1 MTARWIFP
9 ESNTMHR
16 IGIGESGIETFRG
29 SPISSLVREIC
40 QNSLDAV
47 KDKSKPVRVEFEFFE
62 ILADEFPD
70 ENNLMNTFEQ
80 CKSYSETYMNNK
92 DTSRFFDNAI
102 KTIQSDVIPIIRIS
116 DYNTIGL
123 TGSDKIHEVNPWTSL
138 IYSDGISDKDI
149 SSGGSYGIGKNAIFV
164 CSKFR
169 TVFYSTLD
177 IDNKK
182 ASQGV
187 SKLISYKNE
196 NGKFSENIGYYG
208 DNQKPVYDLLNLDK
222 TYSRAE
228 SGTDIYVTA
237 FETSENW
244 ETEIIASVIENYLL
258 SIYNNKLNVKV
269 NDVEINMS
277 TLQYLVS
284 KYSDRLNYAQDYY
297 DTLTNPN
304 THTTMLNIDN
314 IGAVTLKILFGKNF
328 KRRVLMSRGN
338 GMKIYDQDRI
348 SSSIFFAGVLIMN
361 DEKVNEVFRAMENP
375 QHNAWEPNRAGINAN
390 RYKRILQQLK
400 RDIKQFVI
408 EKGQGTI
415 SDEVDAEGIGEFLPN
430 YSQQEQESDNYLQKE
445 SLNYKTKNIT
455 LRRLKIEKIDA
466 SSEGEGQDEENLS
479 DLLGKYDEEGQF
491 EGYEGGKGRRSGNKP
506 PFGSYS
512 PDDDGNANININSRH
527 IPLKSIRIMVINPL
541 EKLYRMLLTLE
552 EPITKGFVEINLS
565 GEQGSSKAKIENPTT
580 KGLFKTIKRLK
591 HRNNKIFLEN
601 VSENKK
607 YEIEFKVNY
616 PINCSLEARV
626 YGN

>member
-47 KDKSKPVRVEFEFFE
+47 KDKSKPVRVEFKFFE

-70 ENNLMNTFEQ
+70 KNNLMNTFEQ
-80 CKSYSETYMNNK
+80 CKSYSETYMYNK

-102 KTIQSDVIPIIRIS
+102 KTIQNDLIPIIRIS

-182 ASQGV
+182 ALQGV

-196 NGKFSENIGYYG
+196 HGKFSENIGYYG

-222 TYSRAE
+222 TYLRTE

-269 NDVEINMS
+269 NDVEINMH

-304 THTTMLNIDN
+304 THNTTLNIDN
-314 IGAVTLKILFGKNF
+314 IGTVTLKILFGKNF

-348 SSSIFFAGVLIMN
+348 SSSIFFSGVLIMN

-390 RYKRILQQLK
+390 RYKRMLQQLK
-400 RDIKQFVI
+400 REIKQFVI

-455 LRRLKIEKIDA
+455 LNKLKIEKKDA

-479 DLLGKYDEEGQF
+479 DLLGIYDEEGQF
-491 EGYEGGKGRRSGNKP
+491 GGYEGGKGKRSGNKP
-506 PFGSYS
+506 PLGSYS
-512 PDDDGNANININSRH
+512 PDDGNVNLITTNRY
-527 IPLKSIRIMVINPL
+527 IPLRSIRIMVISPL
-541 EKLYRMLLTLE
+541 EKIYKMLLILE

-580 KGLFKTIKRLK
+580 RGLFKNIKRLK

-601 VSENKK
+601 VSDNKK